1 MTTTTKLTAMTDLNV
16 TLPSPLNTVIGYMV
30 FSDMRLPAPV
40 TGLAGTEPPPNNSVL
55 VDFSTMRKPM
65 PVIGHPMCE
74 AAKSTLFVLRILMP
88 TYPSAPHVKDTG
100 PAKEDT
106 HVSSVAQPLSFST
119 NSPADVCLLL
129 LRIVKPQQLQNH
141 LSRKDRLA
149 MVEVP
154 LDLNL
159 VPRGVLLHNPF
170 VLNKAVHLVLNLNS
184 VPNLSVQNGL

>member
-1 MTTTTKLTAMTDLNV
+1 
-16 TLPSPLNTVIGYMV
+16 MV

-65 PVIGHPMCE
+65 PATGHPMSE
-74 AAKSTLFVLRILMP
+74 AAKSTLSVLRILMP

-106 HVSSVAQPLSFST
+106 HVSSVAQPLLFST

-129 LRIVKPQQLQNH
+129 LRIVKPQQLQKH
-141 LSRKDRLA
+141 LSRRDRITVMA
-149 MVEVP
+149 EVP
-154 LDLNL
+154 LVPLNL
-159 VPRGVLLHNPF
+159 VPRDVLLHNPF
-170 VLNKAVHLVLNLNS
+170 DNNPLNKTVPLVLNF
-184 VPNLSVQNGL
+184 VPNLSSVQNAL